1 MGASYM
7 YYFMTLLFSFRPF
20 RSKVS
25 AFLDGQKG
33 YVVILPTRSYPIQVE
48 LLHSEPLAATDRS
61 LLVALAW
68 LDSAMP

>member
-1 MGASYM
+1 M

-20 RSKVS
+20 RSNVS
-25 AFLDGQKG
+25 TFLDGQKG
-33 YVVILPTRSYPIQVE
+33 YVVILLTRSYPIQVE

-68 LDSAMP
+68 LDSAIP